1 MKVTVATSKSDLSLL
16 TKLDEP
22 IVVYANDKT
31 IYHKISK
38 IRNSIEHITIVI
50 YDKDRKTPNQVILEH
65 RDRLK
70 THGITSLEA
79 FDLKE
84 IEDYTVSIFIGALL
98 LFILLIVIYTLYAK
112 NYKYTI

>member
-70 THGITSLEA
+70 IDGSSFAWVKKSDSGKMGLPKPV
-79 FDLKE
+79 KE
-84 IEDYTVSIFIGALL
+84 IIN
-98 LFILLIVIYTLYAK
+98 
-112 NYKYTI
+112 NYL